1 MSSSQLLLFLV
12 IFIGSTISELVFTPY
27 KSAEQYKCGSFMEDR
42 NGRKADA
49 VLSFYYNTIDQF
61 ITLISS
67 PFPHQDL
74 LSNDA
79 LTGDLNEL
87 QLSVEKKYWQWIEW
101 QKGWIVLSAGLV
113 AISLLFVVFYV
124 FYKMC
129 VCICSRSSK
138 KQNTDARYDGCKRSL
153 CNLLLFG
160 LVSANAFVAFTLLM
174 TSQYAQIGLDK
185 LPNRMNQCIDDLQVY
200 KRDSDMRIRKLLI
213 EDYQVLNTTI
223 TKQLASAGH
232 NVVDRVKKLT
242 GAHVIDVFM
251 NVSNVAK
258 EMHDGLESV
267 HGKVKFLNE
276 EGSRFEAEFSRLR
289 NTANE
294 ELVKCLENELEP
306 VRSMCAKAERLLE
319 SLAVTQFK
327 IDPKF
332 LPVATENGLS
342 EIVNANIS
350 QVLAASNAQFEQLE
364 NRIQHEIDKETHS
377 AHNMLKQIGDDLFL
391 VAETISTQL
400 RKVNFEGLYSSIAA
414 VSDPKKTPTMK
425 FIQYSWYVSL
435 VVTSLFILLA
445 LIFLFGVLYGICGR
459 RPTYYND
466 DCCVRSTGGKF
477 YSFGI
482 WVFLLIF
489 VFLAAGTAVL
499 MFSVGNFSSLVCQPL
514 RNPLSH
520 PDSLSLAE
528 RYIDIWKTSHP
539 PENDIEV
546 TLQTKGPA
554 EIIRACS
561 RNETLYNLYDF
572 DKKYHLNQLQDFE
585 KESYNQLQIF
595 LRTTMENM
603 PEIRPLDA
611 FISRSELHDL
621 EKLAVVNVSKVSQQG
636 LNAIKHAMDELDLV
650 SKTREFEESLD
661 ANAGKPKAVTLVLEQ
676 IRELEAQFAKP
687 LRSRLDVLYSN
698 ITQLDQKL
706 SQLQVPVSSLLVK
719 LQHAQALLA
728 ENMKEHFGRA
738 AKEEFQQM
746 VDHIDQYISHVKH
759 QMESDVTSCQPLTQ
773 IARQTTSAIC
783 SYTIDPYNGTWMCML
798 ICLALL
804 VPIVVISNSLIS
816 LYSKM
821 HAFPKYI
828 VEPPSETHHMSSF
841 ITDTYDTRP
850 KPGYANYTY
859 TDDYQRTYR

>member
-1 MSSSQLLLFLV
+1 MILHLLIFSLLGLSSAD
-12 IFIGSTISELVFTPY
+12 LVFPPY
-27 KSAEQYKCGSFMEDR
+27 KPSEQYKCGSFMEDR

-61 ITLISS
+61 IALVSS

-74 LSNDA
+74 LNNQA

-87 QLSVEKKYWQWIEW
+87 QASVEKKYWQWLEW
-101 QKGWIVLSAGLV
+101 QKGWLALSVGLIAV
-113 AISLLFVVFYV
+113 SILFVIFYF
-124 FYKMC
+124 FYKLC
-129 VCICSRSSK
+129 VCICSQSSK
-138 KQNTDARYDGCKRSL
+138 KQNTDARYDGCKRSM

-200 KRDSDMRIRKLLI
+200 KRDSDQRIRKLLI
-213 EDYQVLNTTI
+213 DDYQVLNTTI
-223 TKQLASAGH
+223 TKQLSGAGH

-251 NVSNVAK
+251 NVSKVAQEMNDNVK
-258 EMHDGLESV
+258 GV
-267 HGKVKFLNE
+267 YKKVRLLND
-276 EGSRFEAEFSRLR
+276 EGGRFEAEFSRLQ

-306 VRSMCAKAERLLE
+306 IRSMCVKAERLLE

-327 IDPKF
+327 IDPHF
-332 LPVATENGLS
+332 LPADTETGLS
-342 EIVNANIS
+342 EIVKANIT

-377 AHNMLKQIGDDLFL
+377 ANNMLKQIADDLFI

-400 RKVNFEGLYSSIAA
+400 KKVNFDRLYSSVQY
-414 VSDPKKTPTMK
+414 VSDPKKTPT
-425 FIQYSWYVSL
+425 IQYITYSWYVSL
-435 VVTSLFILLA
+435 IVTSLFILLA
-445 LIFLFGVLYGICGR
+445 LVFLFGVLYGICGR

-482 WVFLLIF
+482 WIFLFIF
-489 VFLAAGTAVL
+489 IFLAVGTAVL
-499 MFSVGNFSSLVCQPL
+499 MFAIGNFSNLVCQPL
-514 RNPLSH
+514 RSPLSH

-528 RYIDIWKTSHP
+528 RYVNLYKQSHT

-546 TLQTKGPA
+546 TLQSKSPS

-561 RNETLYNLYDF
+561 RNETLYNIYEF

-595 LRTTMENM
+595 LKTTLENM

-611 FISRSELHDL
+611 FISRKELHDL
-621 EKLAVVNVSKVSQQG
+621 EKLATVNVSKVSQQG

-650 SKTREFEESLD
+650 AKTREFEESLD
-661 ANAGKPKAVTLVLEQ
+661 ETSGKPKAVTLVLEQ
-676 IRELEAQFAKP
+676 IREFETQFAKP
-687 LRSRLDVLYSN
+687 LRTRLEGLHSN
-698 ITQLDQKL
+698 ITQLDEKL
-706 SQLQVPVSSLLVK
+706 TQLQVPVSSLLVK

-746 VDHIDQYISHVKH
+746 VDYIDQYITHVKQ
-759 QMESDVTSCQPLTQ
+759 QMESEVTSCEPLAQ
-773 IARQTTSAIC
+773 IARHTTAAVC

-798 ICLALL
+798 ICLTLL
-804 VPIVVISNSLIS
+804 VPIVIISNSLIG

-828 VEPPSETHHMSSF
+828 VEPPSETHQMSSF

-859 TDDYQRTYR
+859 TDDYQRNYR

>member
-1 MSSSQLLLFLV
+1 MNPSILIYLAICAGSSLAD
-12 IFIGSTISELVFTPY
+12 LVFAPY

-42 NGRKADA
+42 NGRKADV
-49 VLSFYYNTIDQF
+49 VLSFYYSTIDQF

-74 LSNDA
+74 LNDQA
-79 LTGDLNEL
+79 LTGDVDEL
-87 QLSVEKKYWQWIEW
+87 QSSVEKKYWQWIEW
-101 QKGWIVLSAGLV
+101 QKGWIGISAGLV
-113 AISLLFVVFYV
+113 AISVLFVIFYI
-124 FYKMC
+124 FYKFC
-129 VCICSRSSK
+129 VCICTRSSK
-138 KQNTDARYDGCKRSL
+138 KQNTDARYDGCKRSM
-153 CNLLLFG
+153 CNLVLFA

-185 LPNRMNQCIDDLQVY
+185 LPNRMNQCIDDLQSY
-200 KRDSDMRIRKLLI
+200 KRDSDMKIRKLLI
-213 EDYQVLNTTI
+213 DDYQVLNTTI
-223 TKQLASAGH
+223 TQQLSTAGH

-251 NVSNVAK
+251 NVSKVAQ

-267 HGKVKFLNE
+267 HGKVRFLNE
-276 EGSRFEAEFSRLR
+276 EGTRFEAEFSRLR

-327 IDPKF
+327 IDQKF
-332 LPVATENGLS
+332 LPDATENGLS
-342 EIVNANIS
+342 EIVNANIT
-350 QVLAASNAQFEQLE
+350 QVLAASNTQFEQLE
-364 NRIQHEIDKETHS
+364 NRIQHEIDRETHS
-377 AHNMLKQIGDDLFL
+377 AQNMLKQIGDDLFL

-400 RKVNFEGLYSSIAA
+400 RKVTFEGLYNSVSY
-414 VSDPKKTPTMK
+414 VSDPKKTPTIK
-425 FIQYSWYVSL
+425 YIQYSWYVSL

-482 WVFLLIF
+482 WAFLLIF
-489 VFLAAGTAVL
+489 VFLAVGTAVL
-499 MFSVGNFSSLVCQPL
+499 MFSIGNFSNLVCQPM

-528 RYIDIWKTSHP
+528 RYINIWKANHT
-539 PENDIEV
+539 PENDVEV
-546 TLQTKGPA
+546 TLQSKTPA
-554 EIIRACS
+554 EVIRACS
-561 RNETLYNLYDF
+561 RNETLYNFYGF
-572 DKKYHLNQLQDFE
+572 DKKYHLNKLQDFE
-585 KESYNQLQIF
+585 KDAYNQLQIF

-611 FISRSELHDL
+611 FISRSELKDL
-621 EKLAVVNVSKVSQQG
+621 EKLAAVNVSKVSQQG

-661 ANAGKPKAVTLVLEQ
+661 VTSGRPKAVTLVLEQ

-687 LRSRLDVLYSN
+687 LRSRLEALYSN
-698 ITQLDQKL
+698 ITSLDEKL
-706 SQLQVPVSSLLVK
+706 AQLQVPVSSLLVK
-719 LQHAQALLA
+719 LQHAQALLS

-746 VDHIDQYISHVKH
+746 VNNIDQYITHVKN
-759 QMESDVTSCQPLTQ
+759 QMESEVTSCQPLTQ
-773 IARQTTSAIC
+773 IARQTTAAIC

-798 ICLALL
+798 ICLVLL
-804 VPIVVISNSLIS
+804 VPIVVISNSLIG

-828 VEPPSETHHMSSF
+828 VEPPSEAHHMSSF

-859 TDDYQRTYR
+859 TDDYQRNYR